1 MSSNSEIIKIFED
14 ANAKAGTTAHLSIN
28 TVRKRAG
35 IRHRQALAAIHEVMN
50 AGRLR
55 RVNPREVGSNKF
67 NSKPLPT
74 HEEWIKYEKEAK
86 TIKDE
91 EKWALKIPKKERH
104 YIHKTMWGERKF
116 HVFALV

>member
-14 ANAKAGTTAHLSIN
+14 ANVKAGTTAHLSIN

-35 IRHRQALAAIHEVMN
+35 IRHRQALAAIHEAMN

-55 RVNPREVGSNKF
+55 RVNPQDVGSNKF
-67 NSKPLPT
+67 NSKPLPSD
-74 HEEWIKYEKEAK
+74 EEWFNYENELK
-86 TIKDE
+86 TINDE
-91 EKWALKIPKKERH
+91 EKWGLKIPKKEKH
-104 YIHKTMWGERKF
+104 FIHKTMWGELKF

>member
-35 IRHRQALAAIHEVMN
+35 IRHRQALAAIHEEIN

-55 RVNPREVGSNKF
+55 RVNPREAGSNKF

-74 HEEWIKYEKEAK
+74 HEEWIKYEKELK
-86 TIKDE
+86 TINDE
-91 EKWALKIPKKERH
+91 DKWNLKIPKKERH
-104 YIHKTMWGERKF
+104 YIHKTMWKERKF